1 MDKRDVA
8 ENKKRYTKDRNN
20 FTRIAGAYVNSE
32 RAIVSS
38 FAASPLEMEEEE
50 LGRYLD
56 LAKKSLSGKF
66 GNNILMLPFTEEE
79 MSIPDVS
86 VSLKRLK
93 DSGLKDESLLNSF
106 YHMVIDSYEC
116 TGNYLIVLFADT
128 YDVPSRSK
136 DNASLDE
143 SEYVFDYILCSI
155 CPVALSTP
163 SLGYRLDKECI
174 GVLMQEWTAAPVETA
189 FMYPAFS
196 DRMADTDCCMVYSK
210 KPAEPHQE
218 FWENGLHLRPHMSD
232 AQKMITFKDM
242 VAKAV
247 DPERD
252 AEEQLFNVADY
263 LSAYIE
269 ERKDEYGEEGVTDI
283 TADDVEN
290 VLSDAGFEDS
300 KVQKLVSEYKDTFS
314 RSVDSPTAETLLD
327 SKLLKNQKLYHEK
340 QALER
345 EVQRLNGSTAKDSED
360 GLISITLP
368 ENDSADVSLA
378 EVNGSRC
385 IVIPVDDDSSVKV
398 NGKLLK

>member
-8 ENKKRYTKDRNN
+8 ELKKRYTKDRNN

-116 TGNYLIVLFADT
+116 TGNYLIVL
-128 YDVPSRSK
+128 
-136 DNASLDE
+136 
-143 SEYVFDYILCSI
+143 FDYILCSI